1 MFYRDHAPPHFH
13 ATYGE
18 YAITVDIET
27 GDVHGQFPKRA
38 QRLVLE
44 WLDLRREDLLADWRR
59 AEARQPLERIEPL
72 E

>member
-13 ATYGE
+13 AGYGG

-27 GDVHGQFPKRA
+27 GAVHGQFPKRA

-44 WLDLRREDLLADWRR
+44 WLDLRREELLDDWRR
-59 AEARQPLERIEPL
+59 AEARQPLEKIEPL